1 MTEEV
6 QTPSPQPSPND
17 ARINDLTDKFL
28 GGTSSHEEIFEL
40 YGLLETT
47 LDEEKKKNPHLVRV
61 AVLVTLFWT
70 VRGILGVL
78 QAQKEEHERPEKTK

>member
-6 QTPSPQPSPND
+6 QKPTPSD
-17 ARINDLTDKFL
+17 VRINDLTDKFL
-28 GGTSSHEEIFEL
+28 GGTSSHDEIFEL

-78 QAQKEEHERPEKTK
+78 QAQEAEKETQKKIK